1 MNHIL
6 YRSQNA
12 DAMSESE
19 LSRLEYERELEED
32 NLDPITGN
40 IKPIF
45 IDLDYVISITFCC
58 QLEQEALEIK
68 TSMAHRLSFEL
79 ITHRLA
85 YHGVVTFIDS
95 DLFYFI
101 LRYVIFHAI
110 GVQIF
115 TEKQRLKNFSMSDPK
130 GYNISLGRFDLNR
143 IELKEEDKVRSKCD
157 WSRYLFALHFDSSYG
172 DCLD

>member
-1 MNHIL
+1 MFFFSRTTQLYHVIQFKIIYLFLFLCIEMNHIL

-101 LRYVIFHAI
+101 LLYFSRDRSSNFHRK
-110 GVQIF
+110 
-115 TEKQRLKNFSMSDPK
+115 TEIEEL
-130 GYNISLGRFDLNR
+130 LN
-143 IELKEEDKVRSKCD
+143 ERSK
-157 WSRYLFALHFDSSYG
+157 RVQH
-172 DCLD
+172 